1 MAIYYYRQAQ
11 YFQILLDHP
20 DIDFDVADPKGRK
33 PIHIAALESASGNE
47 HIYQNNNAL
56 LKLCRRLHGPW
67 DGLNAKNS
75 LNGKTALH
83 CIAQR
88 PDLPKTVETL
98 KLLLEHGAC
107 PKEKDFQG
115 NPPLFLAVTSEFN
128 DFSQSDKWLDS
139 IKARCS
145 SQTPSWL
152 VGGPVYL
159 KPNQNSGLET
169 IAELVRHGSDLDTF
183 NAKGDSLV
191 NHLFAESKYQLDA
204 KALKFFVRLGMKLD
218 HGNKVWP
225 PTYFTLLTLIHSFL
239 YDGKECPRLP
249 RLGLESEIIST

>member
-11 YFQILLDHP
+11 YFQILLAHP
-20 DIDFDVADPKGRK
+20 DIDLDVADPKGRK

-47 HIYQNNNAL
+47 LEDIYQINSLL
-56 LKLCRRLHGPW
+56 LKLCRRLGR

-83 CIAQR
+83 CIAER

-115 NPPLFLAVTSEFN
+115 NPPLFLAVISEFN
-128 DFSQSDKWLDS
+128 DFSQADKWLDS

-159 KPNQNSGLET
+159 KPNQNSALET
-169 IAELVRHGSDLDTF
+169 IAELVRYGSDLDTF
-183 NAKGDSLV
+183 NVKGDSLV

-204 KALKFFVRLGMKLD
+204 KALEFFVRLGMKLD

-225 PTYFTLLTLIHSFL
+225 PTYFTLFTLSHSF
-239 YDGKECPRLP
+239 
-249 RLGLESEIIST
+249 

>member
-11 YFQILLDHP
+11 YFQILLAHP
-20 DIDFDVADPKGRK
+20 DIDLDVADHKGRK

-47 HIYQNNNAL
+47 LEDIYQINSLL
-56 LKLCRRLHGPW
+56 LKLCRRLGR

-83 CIAQR
+83 CIAER
-88 PDLPKTVETL
+88 PDLLKSVETL

-115 NPPLFLAVTSEFN
+115 NPPLFLAVISEFN
-128 DFSQSDKWLDS
+128 DFSQADKWLDS

-152 VGGPVYL
+152 VGGPVYF
-159 KPNQNSGLET
+159 KPNQTNQKSALET
-169 IAELVRHGSDLDTF
+169 IAELVRYGSDLDTF

-204 KALKFFVRLGMKLD
+204 KALEFFVRLGMKLD

-225 PTYFTLLTLIHSFL
+225 PTYFTLL
-239 YDGKECPRLP
+239 
-249 RLGLESEIIST
+249 ES

>member
-11 YFQILLDHP
+11 YFQILLAHP
-20 DIDFDVADPKGRK
+20 DIDLDVADHKGRK
-33 PIHIAALESASGNE
+33 PIHIAALASANGDLE
-47 HIYQNNNAL
+47 HIYQNNSLL
-56 LKLCRRLHGPW
+56 LKLCRRLGR

-83 CIAQR
+83 CIAER
-88 PDLPKTVETL
+88 LLPDGDLPNTVETL

-128 DFSQSDKWLDS
+128 DFRQADEWLDS
-139 IKARCS
+139 IKA
-145 SQTPSWL
+145 L
-152 VGGPVYL
+152 YL
-159 KPNQNSGLET
+159 KPNQNSALET
-169 IAELVRHGSDLDTF
+169 IAELVRYGSDLDTF
-183 NAKGDSLV
+183 NVKGDSLV

-225 PTYFTLLTLIHSFL
+225 PTYFTTFTLSHSF
-239 YDGKECPRLP
+239 
-249 RLGLESEIIST
+249 